1 MLLELI
7 SPHCQRTS
15 APPPVRR
22 CCADRLST
30 GQVGGGLLHFGL
42 KWIVSTRMHNTLKMN
57 LHIQG
62 QLVTGFQWLERIVY
76 TMYRSSVHCADR
88 WRATALTLWLEMG
101 FYFNLASH
109 FNTWMHIAHTQ
120 DQSAHLVSVGHW
132 KGLFNV
138 YTVCLWLQAGGGQQ
152 FLHFCLKWVISTCL
166 DISTQ
171 MHTLKY
177 QSVIGKDC
185 FNTMCSLL
193 VTTFDGMLQ
202 SPVCKLWPCYV
213 IWVTPCGDKN
223 QTLATL
229 TDLWSVR
236 CEKER
241 ICKGRM
247 LVAKTQWGSENS

>member
-1 MLLELI
+1 
-7 SPHCQRTS
+7 
-15 APPPVRR
+15 
-22 CCADRLST
+22 
-30 GQVGGGLLHFGL
+30 
-42 KWIVSTRMHNTLKMN
+42 
-57 LHIQG
+57 
-62 QLVTGFQWLERIVY
+62 
-76 TMYRSSVHCADR
+76 
-88 WRATALTLWLEMG
+88 
-101 FYFNLASH
+101 
-109 FNTWMHIAHTQ
+109 MHIAHTQ

-185 FNTMCSLL
+185 FNTVCSLL

-229 TDLWSVR
+229 TNLWSVR
-236 CEKER
+236 CEKGVR
-241 ICKGRM
+241 KKGFAREGC
-247 LVAKTQWGSENS
+247 LLQKHNGETVKAKKWKLTWKK

>member
-1 MLLELI
+1 
-7 SPHCQRTS
+7 
-15 APPPVRR
+15 
-22 CCADRLST
+22 
-30 GQVGGGLLHFGL
+30 
-42 KWIVSTRMHNTLKMN
+42 MHNTLKIN

-62 QLVTGFQWLERIVY
+62 QLVWCALGRQVAGNSSYTLAWNGFLLQL
-76 TMYRSSVHCADR
+76 
-88 WRATALTLWLEMG
+88 G
-101 FYFNLASH
+101 FTSKH
-109 FNTWMHIAHTQ
+109 VDAHTQ